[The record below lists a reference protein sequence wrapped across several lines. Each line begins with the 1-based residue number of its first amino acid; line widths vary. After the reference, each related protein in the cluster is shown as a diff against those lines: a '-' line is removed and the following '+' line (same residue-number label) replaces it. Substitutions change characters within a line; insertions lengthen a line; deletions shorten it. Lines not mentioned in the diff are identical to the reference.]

1 MCATGAK
8 EVINKKHEALLM
20 QLTTLQTTHNAM
32 KQEFSD
38 QLQQLRST
46 QQSIPMAFN
55 SVVPRYQDMTQNI
68 VEYVPVPPTNMVNMN
83 TPAAMMQQFK
93 NLQQQQQQQMAA
105 LFGGNR
111 GIQQGAFGSF

>member
-1 MCATGAK
+1 
-8 EVINKKHEALLM
+8 
-20 QLTTLQTTHNAM
+20 
-32 KQEFSD
+32 
-38 QLQQLRST
+38 
-46 QQSIPMAFN
+46 MAFN
-55 SVVPRYQDMTQNI
+55 SVVPSPRYQDMTQNI

-111 GIQQGAFGSF
+111 GIQQGAFGSFWFKGEYYATSSIQGNRGWVIAHFSSYNLNKKDSL